1 MPHSTNLNLIAMTT
15 PESDNVETATAL
27 SVGVA
32 DEQLSSRIE
41 FSAEDFLP
49 LFPDEG
55 RGSPYSYALTPEAC
69 KSKLQCERTTR
80 HCCFLSHPDDGPLK
94 AYVVTYDWGTKRFK
108 CAYQGQSSV
117 LVRPGADRDFLVQ
130 SGAFQRGFLYHLNE
144 GGEIDKQPEKNTL
157 LWTLPIRRGE
167 TCLEG
172 RHNVPVSVAGPVYD
186 DTLKI
191 ACTQSSGRY
200 NYSGYRL
207 VSWRADRTATPP
219 EMPNRALFYRN
230 CEESIVLKEEWVPI
244 IFSYRWEPRRKEAWC
259 SMESPDH
266 GVESEDHG
274 VESEDHGSESE
285 DERVWSK
292 WSPQQST
299 RDLRL
304 TWPGPTTQTL
314 NHS

>member
-1 MPHSTNLNLIAMTT
+1 MPHSTNLNLIARAA

-49 LFPDEG
+49 LFPERG

-69 KSKLQCERTTR
+69 KSKLQCERTPR

-167 TCLEG
+167 NCLRG
-172 RHNVPVSVAGPVYD
+172 RHHEPVSVAGPLWD

-191 ACTQSSGRY
+191 ACAQTSGRH

-207 VSWRADRTATPP
+207 VSWRADRTATPT
-219 EMPNRALFYRN
+219 EMPNGALFFRN
-230 CEESIVLKEEWVPI
+230 CEESIVLEEESVSISFYIWAA
-244 IFSYRWEPRRKEAWC
+244 WRKEAWW

-266 GVESEDHG
+266 EVESED
-274 VESEDHGSESE
+274 EQ
-285 DERVWSK
+285 ERSG

-299 RDLRL
+299 KDLCL
-304 TWPGPTTQTL
+304 TWPGPMTQTL